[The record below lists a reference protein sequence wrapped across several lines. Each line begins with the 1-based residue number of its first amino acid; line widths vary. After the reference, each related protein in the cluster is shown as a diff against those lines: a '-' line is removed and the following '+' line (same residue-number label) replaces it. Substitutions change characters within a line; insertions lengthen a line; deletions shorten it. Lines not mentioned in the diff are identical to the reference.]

1 MGGFKKFLWSLM
13 TIVLIIIA
21 AILGTVALVDD
32 GIRHDLLSYLEIQ
45 NYRYVLLGVAIAILI
60 FAIILL
66 IDIIANQNDKREY
79 LVEDNNGDIFITRN
93 SLDAAVNSAV
103 KKFAGAELTDSKVKI
118 IKGETVEAN
127 IKCDIFGERDFEDL
141 GRKIQA
147 EVEMGL
153 KMLTGIGNANAH
165 VQLNKAEK
173 SQERE
178 IR

>member
-21 AILGTVALVDD
+21 AILGTVSLVDD

-45 NYRYVLLGVAIAILI
+45 NYRYVLLGVAIAVLI

-127 IKCDIFGERDFEDL
+127 IKCDIFGDRDFEDL

-153 KMLTGIGNANAH
+153 KMLTGIENANAH

>member
-13 TIVLIIIA
+13 TIILIIIA
-21 AILGTVALVDD
+21 AILGTVSLVDD

-93 SLDAAVNSAV
+93 SLDASVNSSV

-127 IKCDIFGERDFEDL
+127 IKCDIFGDRDFEDL

-153 KMLTGIGNANAH
+153 KMLTGIENANAH

>member
-21 AILGTVALVDD
+21 AILGTVSLVDD

-45 NYRYVLLGVAIAILI
+45 NYRYVLLGVAIAVLI

-79 LVEDNNGDIFITRN
+79 LVEDNSGDIFITRN

-141 GRKIQA
+141 GRKVQA

-153 KMLTGIGNANAH
+153 KMLTGIENANAH

>member
-21 AILGTVALVDD
+21 AVLGTVSLVDE
-32 GIRHDLLSYLEIQ
+32 GIRHDLLSYLDIQ
-45 NYRYVLLGVAIAILI
+45 NYRYVLLGFAIAILV

-79 LVEDNNGDIFITRN
+79 LVEDNTGDIFITKN
-93 SLDAAVNSAV
+93 SLDATVNSAV
-103 KKFAGAELTDSKVKI
+103 KKFQGAELTDSKVKI
-118 IKGETVEAN
+118 IKGNTINAN

-147 EVEMGL
+147 EVEFAL
-153 KMLTGIGNANAH
+153 KKLTGLENSNAH
-165 VQLNKAEK
+165 VQLNKAQK

-178 IR
+178 LR

>member
-21 AILGTVALVDD
+21 AILGTVSLVDD

-127 IKCDIFGERDFEDL
+127 IKCDIFGDRDFEDL

-153 KMLTGIGNANAH
+153 KMLTGIENANAH

>member
-1 MGGFKKFLWSLM
+1 MGAFKKFLWSLM
-13 TIVLIIIA
+13 TIALIILS
-21 AILGTVALVDD
+21 AILASVALVDD
-32 GIRHDLLSYLEIQ
+32 KLRYDMLSYLDLQ
-45 NYRYVLLGVAIAILI
+45 NYRYILLGVAIVVLF

-79 LVEDNNGDIFITRN
+79 LVEDNDGDIFITKN
-93 SLDAAVNSAV
+93 SLDSTVNSAV
-103 KKFAGAELTDSKVKI
+103 RQFEGAELTDSKVKI

-127 IKCDIFGERDFEDL
+127 IKCNIFGNRDFEDL

-147 EVEMGL
+147 EVERGL
-153 KMLTGIGNANAH
+153 KELTGLQSSNAH

-173 SQERE
+173 SKERE

>member
-21 AILGTVALVDD
+21 AILGAVALVGD

-79 LVEDNNGDIFITRN
+79 LVEDNTGDIFITRN

-103 KKFAGAELTDSKVKI
+103 SKFTGAELTDSKVKI

-127 IKCDIFGERDFEDL
+127 VKCDIFGERDFEDL
-141 GRKIQA
+141 GRKIQE

-153 KMLTGIGNANAH
+153 KMLTGIVNANVN

-178 IR
+178 LR

>member
-13 TIVLIIIA
+13 TIVLIILS
-21 AILGTVALVDD
+21 AILASVALVDD
-32 GIRHDLLSYLEIQ
+32 NMRSDMLSYLDVQ
-45 NYRYVLLGVAIAILI
+45 NYRYVLLGVAIVVLI

-79 LVEDNNGDIFITRN
+79 LVEDNSGDIFITKN
-93 SLDAAVNSAV
+93 SLDSAVNAAVSQ
-103 KKFAGAELTDSKVKI
+103 FAGAELTDSKVKI
-118 IKGETVEAN
+118 IKGETVDAN
-127 IKCDIFGERDFEDL
+127 IKCNIFGDRDFEDL

-147 EVEMGL
+147 EVERGL
-153 KMLTGIGNANAH
+153 KELTGLQSSNAH

-173 SQERE
+173 SHERE